1 MKNKNT
7 LILLS
12 LGALLW
18 VLSAIFDYITV
29 PGQSFFDSLILN
41 VPNRELLF
49 RTLVLTTFAVTGVA
63 LSRNSKHQNE
73 KVENSIEELRKSKE
87 EYASLLNNLPVG
99 VYRATADGKILE
111 ANRRFAEMLGYKE
124 VKELQTVNLNDA
136 FVERFDRHEHLQRLR
151 EASVFAEFEL
161 RRTDGRTVWVRDYP
175 KATMNPNGTIAYVD
189 GVCVE
194 TLGIDAIMRDI
205 TEHKRL
211 QNMKDHFIVAVT
223 HELRTPLVSIKG
235 YVDHIITKE
244 TELSNSLRSKIEVV
258 KRNTDRLLQLT
269 NDLLNV
275 EDMESGRLE
284 FKFETLNL
292 HEAITQCLEEIQPL
306 LKDKGQEVRLDVPGK
321 ALPVVCDRLRLN
333 EVLMNL
339 LTNANKFTP
348 NNGSITVR
356 VEEEESTV
364 TVSVSDNG
372 MGIDKK
378 DLDRV
383 FEPFAAIEKPTY
395 IKGTGLGLSLTKR
408 LVEAQHGK
416 IWATSLGKGQGATF
430 AFTLPKSKEECVRI
444 NG

>member
-1 MKNKNT
+1 M
-7 LILLS
+7 
-12 LGALLW
+12 
-18 VLSAIFDYITV
+18 LSATFDYLTLSS
-29 PGQSFFDSLILN
+29 QSFFDSLIFN
-41 VPNRELLF
+41 IPNKELLF
-49 RTLVLTTFAVTGVA
+49 RTVVLTVFAVAGLA
-63 LSRNSKHQNE
+63 LSRNSMNQYAKL
-73 KVENSIEELRKSKE
+73 KNSIKELEKSNE

-99 VYRATADGKILE
+99 VYRATVDGRILD
-111 ANRRFAEMLGYKE
+111 ANRRFAEILGYQE
-124 VKELQTVNLNDA
+124 VKELHAVNLNDA
-136 FVERFDRHEHLQRLR
+136 YVDRFDRQEHIQRLR
-151 EASVFAEFEL
+151 EAPVFAEFEL
-161 RRTDGRTVWVRDYP
+161 RTTDGRTVWVRDYP
-175 KATMNPNGTIAYVD
+175 KATINTNGTIAYVD

-194 TLGIDAIMRDI
+194 THGIDAIMRDI

-244 TELSNSLRSKIEVV
+244 TDLSNSLRSKIEVV

-275 EDMESGRLE
+275 EDMENGRLE

-306 LKDKGQEVRLDVPGK
+306 LKDKGQEVRLEVPGK
-321 ALPVVCDRLRLN
+321 ALPILCDRLRLN
-333 EVLMNL
+333 EVLTNL

-348 NNGSITVR
+348 NSGSITIR
-356 VEEEESTV
+356 VEEDETTV
-364 TVSVSDNG
+364 TVSISDNG
-372 MGIDKK
+372 IGIDKK

-408 LVEAQHGK
+408 LVEAQQGK
-416 IWATSLGKGQGATF
+416 VWATSLGKGQGATF